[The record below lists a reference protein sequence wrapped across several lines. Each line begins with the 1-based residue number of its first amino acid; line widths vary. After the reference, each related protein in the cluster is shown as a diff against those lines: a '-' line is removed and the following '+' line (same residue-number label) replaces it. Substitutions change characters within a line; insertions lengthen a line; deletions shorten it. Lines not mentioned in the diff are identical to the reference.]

1 MNGTGAGLKGAG
13 LEGAGLEGSVSVR
26 LETAAG
32 RVRAVSVKVR
42 RPAAA
47 RALCGRTPDEAMRLV
62 PLLFSLCG
70 TAQSLAAMESL
81 EAALGL
87 DARPHTTARALL
99 ADAEAA
105 TNHAWQVLMDWPARL
120 GEAPQPKELARLRA
134 AAAAIHPALYPA
146 RDGLRP
152 GGGSLRPDRTAL
164 AAAIAAL
171 RDGLERAVFITLP
184 PADMAELER
193 WAGTGETSA
202 ARLMRCVLAPGM
214 AGFGAC
220 RVAALEPHPAGWFG
234 ERLSAD
240 AAFSES
246 PRQNGAPAH
255 TGPLARQ
262 QAHPLVAALL
272 ARHGSGLAAHAAA
285 RLVELAGLAERLASR
300 VDRLDDAEPAP
311 NPGATRRGA
320 GSGAVETARGRLAH
334 WLRLED
340 GRIADYRIAAPTEWN
355 FAADGPLAQGL
366 DGTAADAGLAERA
379 GLLVAALDPC
389 VACAITIQDED

>member
-1 MNGTGAGLKGAG
+1 MSGT
-13 LEGAGLEGSVSVR
+13 GAGLEGSVSVR

-32 RVRAVSVKVR
+32 RVRAVSVQVR

-70 TAQSLAAMESL
+70 TAQSLAA
-81 EAALGL
+81 L
-87 DARPHTTARALL
+87 DALEDALALDAGAHTTARALL
-99 ADAEAA
+99 AEAETA

-120 GEAPQPKELARLRA
+120 DEAPQPRELAGLRA

-146 RDGLRP
+146 RDGLRL
-152 GGGSLRPDRTAL
+152 GGGSLKPDRAALTA
-164 AAAIAAL
+164 ATAAL
-171 RDGLERAVFITLP
+171 REGVERAVFAAPVPT
-184 PADMAELER
+184 DDAELVR
-193 WAGTGETSA
+193 WAGTGATPA
-202 ARLMRCVLAPGM
+202 ARLMRRLLEPGM

-220 RVAALEPHPAGWFG
+220 GVPALEPHPARWFG

-240 AAFSES
+240 AAFSER
-246 PRQNGAPAH
+246 PRQDGAAAH

-262 QAHPLVAALL
+262 STHPLVAALL

-285 RLVELAGLAERLASR
+285 RLVELAGLAERLTGWAN
-300 VDRLDDAEPAP
+300 RLEDAEPAP
-311 NPGATRRGA
+311 DTGNARCGA

-340 GRIADYRIAAPTEWN
+340 GRIADCRIVAPTEWN
-355 FAADGPLAQGL
+355 FAADGPLAR
-366 DGTAADAGLAERA
+366 GLAGAVADDSLAGRA
-379 GLLVAALDPC
+379 ALLVGALDPC
-389 VACAITIQDED
+389 VAPAITIQDED

>member
-1 MNGTGAGLKGAG
+1 MSVT
-13 LEGAGLEGSVSVR
+13 GAGLEGSVSVR

-32 RVRAVSVKVR
+32 RVRAVSVQVR

-70 TAQSLAAMESL
+70 TAQSLAAAEAL
-81 EAALGL
+81 EEALGL

-99 ADAEAA
+99 AEAETA

-120 GEAPQPKELARLRA
+120 GEAPQPRDLAGLRA

-152 GGGSLRPDRTAL
+152 GGGLLRPDRAALTA
-164 AAAIAAL
+164 AVAAL
-171 RDGLERAVFITLP
+171 REGVERAVFAAPVPTDT
-184 PADMAELER
+184 ADLER
-193 WAGTGETSA
+193 WAGAGGTGA
-202 ARLMRCVLAPGM
+202 ARLMRRVLAPGM

-220 RVAALEPHPAGWFG
+220 GVTALEPHPAGWFG

-240 AAFSES
+240 AAFSEN
-246 PRQNGAPAH
+246 PRQDGAPAH
-255 TGPLARQ
+255 TGALARRS
-262 QAHPLVAALL
+262 AHPLVAALL
-272 ARHGSGLAAHAAA
+272 ARHGSGLAAHTAS
-285 RLVELAGLAERLASR
+285 RLVELAGLAERLASWA
-300 VDRLDDAEPAP
+300 DRLDDAEPAP
-311 NPGATRRGA
+311 DDGSARHAA

-334 WLRLED
+334 WLRIEG
-340 GRIADYRIAAPTEWN
+340 GRIADWRIAAPTEWN

-366 DGTAADAGLAERA
+366 EGTAADAGLAERA

-389 VACAITIQDED
+389 VAAAITIQGED

>member
-1 MNGTGAGLKGAG
+1 MSGTGAGL
-13 LEGAGLEGSVSVR
+13 EGVVSVWLR
-26 LETAAG
+26 TADG
-32 RVRAVSVKVR
+32 RVRAVSVQVR

-70 TAQSLAAMESL
+70 TAQSLAAL
-81 EAALGL
+81 EALEGALGL
-87 DARPHTTARALL
+87 DAHPHTTARALL
-99 ADAEAA
+99 AEAEAA

-120 GEAPQPKELARLRA
+120 GEAPQPKELAGLRA

-146 RDGLRP
+146 RDGLHL
-152 GGGSLRPDRTAL
+152 GGGSLRPDRAAL
-164 AAAIAAL
+164 TAAIAAL
-171 RDGLERAVFITLP
+171 REGVERAVFAG
-184 PADMAELER
+184 PAPTDGAALER
-193 WAGTGETSA
+193 WAGAGATPA
-202 ARLMRCVLAPGM
+202 ARLTRRLLAPGM

-220 RVAALEPHPAGWFG
+220 GVAALEPHPAGWFG

-240 AAFSES
+240 AAFSEN
-246 PRQNGAPAH
+246 PRQDNAPAH
-255 TGPLARQ
+255 TGPLARRT
-262 QAHPLVAALL
+262 AHPLVAALL

-285 RLVELAGLAERLASR
+285 RLVELAELAELAERLASW
-300 VDRLDDAEPAP
+300 VERLNDAELVPDAEAD
-311 NPGATRRGA
+311 ATRRGA
-320 GSGAVETARGRLAH
+320 GSGVVETARGRLAH

-366 DGTAADAGLAERA
+366 AGTAADAGLAERA

-389 VACAITIQDED
+389 VAAAITIQDED

>member
-1 MNGTGAGLKGAG
+1 MSGTGAGP
-13 LEGAGLEGSVSVR
+13 EGSVSVR
-26 LETAAG
+26 LETAQG
-32 RVRAVSVKVR
+32 RVRAASVQVR

-47 RALCGRTPDEAMRLV
+47 RALCGRTPEEAMRLV

-70 TAQSLAAMESL
+70 TAQSLAAL
-81 EAALGL
+81 EALEDALGL
-87 DARPHTTARALL
+87 DTRPHDAARALL

-120 GEAPQPKELARLRA
+120 GEAPQPKALVGLRA

-164 AAAIAAL
+164 ATAIAIL
-171 RDGLERAVFITLP
+171 RDGLERAVFAT
-184 PADMAELER
+184 PAPVDVAGLER
-193 WAGTGETSA
+193 WASTGGTSA
-202 ARLMRCVLAPGM
+202 ARLMHRLLAPDM

-220 RVAALEPHPAGWFG
+220 GVSALAPHPAEWFG
-234 ERLSAD
+234 EQLSAD
-240 AAFSES
+240 AAFSGL
-246 PRQNGAPAH
+246 PRQDGAPAH

-262 QAHPLVAALL
+262 AAHPLVAALL
-272 ARHGSGLAAHAAA
+272 ARHGSGLAAHGAA

-300 VDRLDDAEPAP
+300 ADRLTDAEPAP
-311 NPGATRRGA
+311 GTGTARHGA
-320 GSGAVETARGRLAH
+320 GSGVVETARGRLAH

-340 GRIADYRIAAPTEWN
+340 GRIADYRIVAPTEWN

-366 DGTAADAGLAERA
+366 AGVEADGALAERTA
-379 GLLVAALDPC
+379 LLVAALDPC
-389 VACAITIQDED
+389 VACVVTIQDED

>member
-1 MNGTGAGLKGAG
+1 MNGT
-13 LEGAGLEGSVSVR
+13 GAGLEGSVSVR
-26 LETAAG
+26 LTTAAG
-32 RVRAVSVKVR
+32 RVRAVSVEVR

-70 TAQSLAAMESL
+70 TAQSLAAL
-81 EAALGL
+81 EALEDALGL
-87 DARPHTTARALL
+87 DASAHTTARVLL
-99 ADAEAA
+99 AEAETA

-120 GEAPQPKELARLRA
+120 GEAQQPRELAGLRT

-152 GGGSLRPDRTAL
+152 GGGSLRPDRDAL
-164 AAAIAAL
+164 MGAIAAL
-171 RDGLERAVFITLP
+171 RAGVERAVFAAPVPTSA
-184 PADMAELER
+184 ADLER
-193 WAGTGETSA
+193 WAETGGNGA
-202 ARLMRCVLAPGM
+202 ARLMRRVLAPGM

-220 RVAALEPHPAGWFG
+220 GAPALEPHPARWFG

-240 AAFSES
+240 AAFSER
-246 PRQNGAPAH
+246 PRQDGAPAH

-262 QAHPLVAALL
+262 GAHPLVAALL
-272 ARHGSGLAAHAAA
+272 SAHGSGLAAHAAA
-285 RLVELAGLAERLASR
+285 RLVDLAGLAERLTNWA
-300 VDRLDDAEPAP
+300 DRLEDAEPAP
-311 NPGATRRGA
+311 DIGNARCGA

-340 GRIADYRIAAPTEWN
+340 GRIADCRIVAPTEWN

-366 DGTAADAGLAERA
+366 AGAASDAGLAERA

-389 VACAITIQDED
+389 VASTIAIQDED

>member
-1 MNGTGAGLKGAG
+1 MSRTGAG

-26 LETAAG
+26 LRTAGG
-32 RVRAVSVKVR
+32 RVRAVSVRVR
-42 RPAAA
+42 RPVVA

-70 TAQSLAAMESL
+70 TAQSLAAL
-81 EAALGL
+81 EALEDALGL
-87 DARPHTTARALL
+87 DARPHTAARALL
-99 ADAEAA
+99 AEAEAA

-120 GEAPQPKELARLRA
+120 GEAPQPRELAGLRS

-146 RDGLRP
+146 RDGLRL
-152 GGGSLRPDRTAL
+152 GGGSLRPDRATL
-164 AAAIAAL
+164 TAAIAAL
-171 RDGLERAVFITLP
+171 REGVERTVFAG
-184 PADMAELER
+184 PAPTDKAELER
-193 WAGTGETSA
+193 WADAGATPA
-202 ARLMRCVLAPGM
+202 ARLMRRLLTPGI

-220 RVAALEPHPAGWFG
+220 GVPALEPYPAGWFG

-240 AAFSES
+240 AAFSEN

-255 TGPLARQ
+255 TGPLARRT
-262 QAHPLVAALL
+262 AHPLVAALL

-285 RLVELAGLAERLASR
+285 RLVELAGVAERLASWA
-300 VDRLDDAEPAP
+300 DRLDDAEPAP
-311 NPGATRRGA
+311 DTGATRRGA
-320 GSGAVETARGRLAH
+320 GSGVMETARGRLAH

-340 GRIADYRIAAPTEWN
+340 SRIADYRIAAPTEWN

-366 DGTAADAGLAERA
+366 DGTATDAALAERT

-389 VACAITIQDED
+389 VASTITIQDED